1 VRLLLSM
8 IGYYYIDR
16 LPNNLNLDN
25 NIARLNTDPNAI
37 CSYCGKVRKRYFTTF
52 IDRDLYY
59 STGNRKRRVTLCL
72 TCYHDR
78 ENSITNNN
86 TLLPPTANEKYEQN
100 ELGPPNM
107 RARESSTMDEIMNI
121 LVLAYE
127 SILQVIKNITA
138 LTNNQDIEFY
148 NAVRIAYQNYPYLK
162 KYLNVDQVINI
173 NKIYYR
179 SNDINLLNS
188 FLNDDNRRLWKF
200 KYELVYNE
208 PRVIIISKEPLRLR
222 WTQNSKTIFDKERE
236 RKQNNP

>member
-1 VRLLLSM
+1 M
-8 IGYYYIDR
+8 IGYYIIIDR

-25 NIARLNTDPNAI
+25 NIARINTDPNAI

-86 TLLPPTANEKYEQN
+86 NNNTVLPSTTTANEKYEQN
-100 ELGPPNM
+100 ELLASNM

-208 PRVIIISKEPLRLR
+208 PRVVIISKEPLRLR
-222 WTQNSKTIFDKERE
+222 WTQNSKTIFDTERE